1 MKEWAGGMA
10 RTVLIC
16 EDNELN
22 LKLLNDV
29 LQAEGYGTVCCRR
42 GEEALRAI
50 RRDPPDLVLMDIRL
64 PGMSGL
70 DATRELKADLAL
82 KAIPVVAVTA
92 DAMDGDEA
100 EFRSAGCDDVLAK
113 PFSIDALLAVLRRF
127 LRLTD

>member
-70 DATRELKADLAL
+70 DATRELSQSTRELAGS
-82 KAIPVVAVTA
+82 KRCHAIIGV
-92 DAMDGDEA
+92 MGNE
-100 EFRSAGCDDVLAK
+100 RS
-113 PFSIDALLAVLRRF
+113 
-127 LRLTD
+127 